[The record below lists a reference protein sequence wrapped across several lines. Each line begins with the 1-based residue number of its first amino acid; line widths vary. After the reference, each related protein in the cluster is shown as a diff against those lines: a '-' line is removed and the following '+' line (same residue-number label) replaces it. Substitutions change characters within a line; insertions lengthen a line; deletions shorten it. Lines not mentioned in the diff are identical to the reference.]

1 MSLLSSVA
9 YFLTGG
15 SKRHIA
21 SIVPDVVIKEVHT
34 DKLTITD
41 HPVQRGSV
49 ITDHACKDPEQLEM
63 EFGWSNSSF
72 KLSSLLSGKSLLETT
87 DLRTIYNQLLGWQE
101 SCIPISIG
109 TGKREYTDMLIE
121 SLRVQTESSTENVLQ
136 VTAFFRKIRLVDT
149 EDRMLAAENQATDR
163 AHRIG
168 QKRVVTV
175 YKLVAE
181 HTIEEKVVELQQKK
195 KELADQ
201 VLSGEEMGSILFDRE
216 ELLKLFQN

>member
-149 EDRMLAAENQATDR
+149 EDRMLAPENQANP
-163 AHRIG
+163 
-168 QKRVVTV
+168 
-175 YKLVAE
+175 AE
-181 HTIEEKVVELQQKK
+181 T
-195 KELADQ
+195 AQ
-201 VLSGEEMGSILFDRE
+201 VSGSGERQPKAVKGE
-216 ELLKLFQN
+216 

>member
-49 ITDHACKDPEQLEM
+49 ITDHACMDPEQLEM

-149 EDRMLAAENQATDR
+149 EDRMLAAENQANP
-163 AHRIG
+163 
-168 QKRVVTV
+168 
-175 YKLVAE
+175 AE
-181 HTIEEKVVELQQKK
+181 T
-195 KELADQ
+195 AQ
-201 VLSGEEMGSILFDRE
+201 VSGSGERQPKAMKGE
-216 ELLKLFQN
+216 